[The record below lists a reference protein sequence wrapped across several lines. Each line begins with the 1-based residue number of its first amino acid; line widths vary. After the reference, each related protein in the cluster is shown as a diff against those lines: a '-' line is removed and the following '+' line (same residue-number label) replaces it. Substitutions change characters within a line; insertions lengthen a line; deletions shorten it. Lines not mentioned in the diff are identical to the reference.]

1 MSDLSKTFNQA
12 LDELEAEKRKV
23 AEEREA
29 LRIELANVK
38 VREKDLGNDIK
49 DLERERKELEPIK
62 KALENGNLLDNKE
75 KGLLQTQ
82 TQLNEKARQL
92 AKTENKLVAIQTNQ
106 TEQTTALEARQL
118 AISEREENYKEKI
131 RKDFM
136 DEVAKKLA
144 AH

>member
-38 VREKDLGNDIK
+38 VREKNLGNDIE

-92 AKTENKLVAIQTNQ
+92 AKTENRLVAIQTNQ

>member
-92 AKTENKLVAIQTNQ
+92 AKTENRLVAIQTNQ

>member
-38 VREKDLGNDIK
+38 AREKDLGNDIK